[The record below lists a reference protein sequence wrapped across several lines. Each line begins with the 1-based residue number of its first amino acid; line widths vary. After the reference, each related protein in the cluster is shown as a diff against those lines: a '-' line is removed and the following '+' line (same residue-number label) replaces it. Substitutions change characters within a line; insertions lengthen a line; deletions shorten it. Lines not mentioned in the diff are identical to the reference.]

1 MKKLH
6 EPFEKLSDR
15 QIKKAR
21 HQAKIS
27 GPGVPMKKMI
37 SHRVRIDMV
46 KLDHFLTF
54 VDGPYFYQDVAYGQR
69 TLKLESGERLTM
81 PNIIR
86 TVTRSTMIAQY
97 LPFCKDGGFEPL
109 SRATMYRVLN
119 VREASQ
125 RKSLQGLD
133 NTSADGAEGFQRIT
147 RIVEDLEDQYGA
159 DKDWCAEVRSHF
171 KKGKCYLK
179 TGYRVHCREEESHC
193 ADHCRKFALSNPL
206 DDDFKHQCLHAHTTK
221 CDSWEELKIV
231 PRSTE
236 EKINELSSSM
246 YNKDQH
252 DDLLYD
258 FNKSA
263 DSITQ
268 WKCHILRS
276 ENQEIG
282 KQSFIQDLTED
293 SVLIVTD
300 WTMKFLQ
307 RRFREK
313 QCDWFAKRGMNWHVS
328 CVLSSDGHG
337 KFFMSYYNHLFNS
350 CSQDWFAVLSIL
362 ENLLISVRSSNPKVT
377 KAFLRSDEAGCYHN
391 SQLIVAARDIGQR
404 VGVSIERY
412 NFSEP
417 QSGKDVCDRILC
429 PMKGAI
435 RRYCNEGLDILTA
448 RDMRTALKERSVQ
461 GCTAAVCQVNES
473 QKELEVR
480 KGLRVWKALQVGP
493 GKLIPWDDIYVV
505 HQRATELLIEEENFD
520 FTSRKIR
527 GILTDSSD
535 EESSEEEAPLFECP
549 DPGCARTF
557 KSVEDME
564 LHVSVGQHTE
574 SVYDKLKRDWVEKF
588 SSLTIIEARSETT
601 TTERESGEPSPSDLS
616 HGWALQKPK
625 GGAGRFSNK
634 IRQYPTSKF
643 DIGVQSG
650 RKEDPGQVAHDMR
663 KAKAENGDRLFSREE
678 WLTKSQIRGFFSR
691 LSSSRKRKTSPV
703 PNTSGDDTDE
713 DCLDQEDLDHM
724 NTVQTVV
731 KEIGLSHP
739 IFYDIYDLCDY
750 ARNEKLSSF
759 TVSMLKKICTFY
771 DVPFKSRDTKAVLVS
786 KVKEITGECLCS
798 TGDA

>member
-1 MKKLH
+1 M
-6 EPFEKLSDR
+6 
-15 QIKKAR
+15 
-21 HQAKIS
+21 
-27 GPGVPMKKMI
+27 
-37 SHRVRIDMV
+37 
-46 KLDHFLTF
+46 
-54 VDGPYFYQDVAYGQR
+54 
-69 TLKLESGERLTM
+69 
-81 PNIIR
+81 
-86 TVTRSTMIAQY
+86 
-97 LPFCKDGGFEPL
+97 
-109 SRATMYRVLN
+109 
-119 VREASQ
+119 
-125 RKSLQGLD
+125 
-133 NTSADGAEGFQRIT
+133 
-147 RIVEDLEDQYGA
+147 
-159 DKDWCAEVRSHF
+159 
-171 KKGKCYLK
+171 
-179 TGYRVHCREEESHC
+179 
-193 ADHCRKFALSNPL
+193 
-206 DDDFKHQCLHAHTTK
+206 
-221 CDSWEELKIV
+221 
-231 PRSTE
+231 
-236 EKINELSSSM
+236 
-246 YNKDQH
+246 
-252 DDLLYD
+252 
-258 FNKSA
+258 
-263 DSITQ
+263 
-268 WKCHILRS
+268 
-276 ENQEIG
+276 
-282 KQSFIQDLTED
+282 
-293 SVLIVTD
+293 
-300 WTMKFLQ
+300 
-307 RRFREK
+307 
-313 QCDWFAKRGMNWHVS
+313 
-328 CVLSSDGHG
+328 
-337 KFFMSYYNHLFNS
+337 
-350 CSQDWFAVLSIL
+350 
-362 ENLLISVRSSNPKVT
+362 
-377 KAFLRSDEAGCYHN
+377 
-391 SQLIVAARDIGQR
+391 
-404 VGVSIERY
+404 GVSIERY
-412 NFSEP
+412 DFSEP

-435 RRYCNEGLDILTA
+435 RRYCNEGHDILTA
-448 RDMRTALKERSVQ
+448 RDMRTALKERPVQ

-480 KGLRVWKALQVGP
+480 KVQQFSAMHDFSYQPSGLRVWKAFQVGP

-616 HGWALQKPK
+616 QGWALHKPK
-625 GGAGRFSNK
+625 GGAGRFSDK
-634 IRQYPTSKF
+634 IRQYLTSKF

-678 WLTKSQIRGFFSR
+678 WLTKSQIQGFFSR

-703 PNTSGDDTDE
+703 PNTGGDDTDE

-759 TVSMLKKICTFY
+759 TVSMLKEICTFY

-786 KVKEITGECLCS
+786 KVKEITSECPCS